1 MDSKERLLKAL
12 KGVDTDR
19 SPCICPGGMMNMV
32 VTDLMEKA
40 NIHWPEAHI
49 DPIKMAGLARAVYDY
64 GCFENYG
71 VPFCMTIEAE
81 QMGAI
86 VDLGSSIHEPHVTG
100 YAIDNLS
107 EWGKLPHLDPYGK
120 RAKVVLDA
128 IKILKEHDDRVPI
141 IGNLSGPVSVATSL
155 LEPVNYYKAL
165 KRNKEDA
172 HAFMSF
178 VTEALISFGKAQIDA
193 GADVIAISDPS
204 GTGEI
209 LGPRLFDEF
218 VVTYVN
224 KLIDGLREIKP
235 ELPIIVHICG
245 QMHKVYEELN
255 KIRADA
261 HSFDSIVS
269 IKESKKV
276 MPGKIMIG
284 NVSTFAL
291 EFSDADRI
299 QVITKKVMDDGSD
312 IIAPACGLGTRSS
325 LENIQAMLHIVQE
338 SSYKA

>member
-1 MDSKERLLKAL
+1 MDSKERLLNAL
-12 KGVDTDR
+12 KGADIDR

-32 VTDLMEKA
+32 VAELMEKA
-40 NIHWPEAHI
+40 DIHWPEAHT
-49 DPIKMAGLARAVYDY
+49 DPIKMAGLARAVYDH

-81 QMGAI
+81 QMGAT

-107 EWGKLPHLDPYGK
+107 QWEKLPHFDPNAK
-120 RAKVVLDA
+120 RAKVVLEA
-128 IKILKEHDDRVPI
+128 IKILKANDDRVPI
-141 IGNLSGPVSVATSL
+141 IGNLSGPVSVASSL

-165 KRNKEDA
+165 RRRKEDA

-178 VTEALISFGKAQIDA
+178 VTEGLISFGKAQIEA

-224 KLIDGLREIKP
+224 KLIDGLRATNP
-235 ELPIIVHICG
+235 ELPVIVHICG
-245 QMHKVYEELN
+245 KMHKVYQELN

-269 IKESKKV
+269 IKESKEM
-276 MPGKIMIG
+276 MPGKIMAG
-284 NVSTFAL
+284 NVSTYAL
-291 EFSDADRI
+291 EFADADRI
-299 QVITKKVMDDGSD
+299 RVMTRKVMGDGSD
-312 IIAPACGLGTRSS
+312 IIMPACGLGTKSS
-325 LENIQAMLHIVQE
+325 LKNIQAMLHMVQE
-338 SSYKA
+338 SQKA

>member
-1 MDSKERLLKAL
+1 MDSKERLLQAL
-12 KGVDTDR
+12 KGANTDR

-32 VTDLMEKA
+32 VTALMEKA
-40 NIHWPEAHI
+40 NIHWPEAHT
-49 DPIKMAGLARAVYDY
+49 DPIKMAGLSRAVYDC

-81 QMGAI
+81 QMGAV
-86 VDLGSSIHEPHVTG
+86 VDLGSTIYEPHVTG
-100 YAIDNLS
+100 YAIDS
-107 EWGKLPHLDPYGK
+107 PSQWGKLRTFDPYGN

-128 IKILKEHDDRVPI
+128 IKILKKHDDRVPI
-141 IGNLSGPVSVATSL
+141 IGNLSGPVSVAASL
-155 LEPVNYYKAL
+155 MEPVVYYKAL
-165 KRNKEDA
+165 KRHKEDA
-172 HAFMSF
+172 HAFMNF
-178 VTEALISFGKAQIDA
+178 VTEALISFGRAQIEA

-224 KLIDGLREIKP
+224 QLIDGLHEINP

-245 QMHKVYEELN
+245 QMHKVYQELN

-284 NVSTFAL
+284 NVSTYAL
-291 EFSDADRI
+291 EFADADRI
-299 QVITKKVMDDGSD
+299 RLMTQKVMDDGSD
-312 IIAPACGLGTRSS
+312 IIAPACGLGTKSS
-325 LENIQAMLHIVQE
+325 LENIQAMLQIVQE
-338 SSYKA
+338 SSHEA

>member
-1 MDSKERLLKAL
+1 MDSKERLIKAL
-12 KGVDTDR
+12 KGADTDR

-32 VTDLMEKA
+32 VTALMEKA
-40 NIHWPEAHI
+40 NIHWPEAHT
-49 DPIKMAGLARAVYDY
+49 DPIKMAGLAKAVYDY
-64 GCFENYG
+64 DCFENYG

-81 QMGAI
+81 QMGAV
-86 VDLGSSIHEPHVTG
+86 VDLGSTIHEPHVTD
-100 YAIDNLS
+100 YAIENLS
-107 EWGKLPHLDPYGK
+107 QWEKLAPLDPYGK

-128 IKILKEHDDRVPI
+128 IKILKEHNDCVPI

-155 LEPVNYYKAL
+155 IEPVVYYKAL
-165 KRNKEDA
+165 RRHKDDA
-172 HAFMSF
+172 HAFMKF
-178 VTEALISFGKAQIDA
+178 VTEGLISFGKAQIEA

-209 LGPRLFDEF
+209 LGPRLFDEY

-224 KLIDGLREIKP
+224 QLIDGLHEINP
-235 ELPIIVHICG
+235 EVPIIVHICG

-276 MPGKIMIG
+276 LPGKIMIG

-299 QVITKKVMDDGSD
+299 RILTQKVMDDGSD
-312 IIAPACGLGTRSS
+312 IIAPACGLGTKSS
-325 LENIQAMLHIVQE
+325 LKNIQAMLHIVQE
-338 SSYKA
+338 SSHEA